1 LIALYG
7 AVTTSEGRWNQ
18 TRKMSLKEQLQQD
31 LHQAIRD
38 RDSQRKSALRLALAR
53 IANEEIAKQRELKDA
68 ETLDLIGTEIKL
80 HRESLAEFEK
90 AGRSDLAAEEKAQ
103 LEAVLVYLP
112 PQMSRDEIVT
122 AAQQAIAETNA
133 KGPRELGQ
141 VMRVLMPRLNGR
153 ADGKV
158 VSHVVGELLSG
169 GE

>member
-1 LIALYG
+1 MIALYG

-38 RDSQRKSALRLALAR
+38 RDSHRKSALRLALAR

-90 AGRSDLAAEEKAQ
+90 AGR
-103 LEAVLVYLP
+103 
-112 PQMSRDEIVT
+112 
-122 AAQQAIAETNA
+122 
-133 KGPRELGQ
+133 
-141 VMRVLMPRLNGR
+141 
-153 ADGKV
+153 
-158 VSHVVGELLSG
+158 
-169 GE
+169 